1 MFKKIILLLISLF
14 ILSCTSPYGSS
25 GGTKFKSRKG
35 IYQNEAQNVAV
46 EITDKDSD
54 NLTVTVLGNTDI
66 NETLTN
72 INETLTNINETLT
85 NINETLTVN
94 SESSGTYM
102 TIKSVIYTGYVYNM
116 NFGNS
121 VNTIFI
127 TVKDGQN
134 NNIVYNQ
141 KLLKQ

>member
-1 MFKKIILLLISLF
+1 MYKKIILLLISLF

-35 IYQNEAQNVAV
+35 FYQNEAQNVAV

-54 NLTVTVLGNTDI
+54 NLTVTVIGNTTI
-66 NETLTN
+66 NETL
-72 INETLTNINETLT
+72 
-85 NINETLTVN
+85 NETLTVN
-94 SESSGTYM
+94 SESAGTYM
-102 TIKSVIYTGYVYNM
+102 TIKSVIYTGCVYNM

-134 NNIVYNQ
+134 INIVYNQ

>member
-1 MFKKIILLLISLF
+1 MIKKIILLLISLF

-35 IYQNEAQNVAV
+35 IYQNDAQNVAV
-46 EITDKDSD
+46 EITDKDSN
-54 NLTVTVLGNTDI
+54 NLTVTVIGNTTI
-66 NETLTN
+66 
-72 INETLTNINETLT
+72 

-127 TVKDGQN
+127 TVIKIGFGAS
-134 NNIVYNQ
+134 ISMPPF
-141 KLLKQ
+141 

>member
-35 IYQNEAQNVAV
+35 IYQNDAQNVAV
-46 EITDKDSD
+46 EITDKDSN
-54 NLTVTVLGNTDI
+54 NLTVTVIGNTTI
-66 NETLTN
+66 
-72 INETLTNINETLT
+72 

-134 NNIVYNQ
+134 NYIVYN
-141 KLLKQ
+141 

>member
-54 NLTVTVLGNTDI
+54 NLTVTVIGNT
-66 NETLTN
+66 T
-72 INETLTNINETLT
+72 
-85 NINETLTVN
+85 INETLTVN

-102 TIKSVIYTGYVYNM
+102 TIKSVKYTGYVYNM

-134 NNIVYNQ
+134 NIVHNQ

>member
-46 EITDKDSD
+46 EITNQKDN
-54 NLTVTVLGNTDI
+54 NLIITVVGDTIEDI
-66 NETLTN
+66 
-72 INETLTNINETLT
+72 I
-85 NINETLTVN
+85 INETLTVN
-94 SESSGTYM
+94 SESAGTYM
-102 TIKSVIYTGYVYNM
+102 TIKSVIYTGCVYNM

>member
-66 NETLTN
+66 NETLTD
-72 INETLTNINETLT
+72 
-85 NINETLTVN
+85 INETLTVN

-134 NNIVYNQ
+134 KNIVYNQ

>member
-25 GGTKFKSRKG
+25 GSTKFKSRKG
-35 IYQNEAQNVAV
+35 IYQNDAQNVAV
-46 EITDKDSD
+46 EITNQKDN
-54 NLTVTVLGNTDI
+54 NLIITVVGDTIEDIII
-66 NETLTN
+66 NETLS
-72 INETLTNINETLT
+72 
-85 NINETLTVN
+85 VN
-94 SESSGTYM
+94 SESAGTYM
-102 TIKSVIYTGYVYNM
+102 TIKSVKYTGCVYNM

-134 NNIVYNQ
+134 NDIVYNQ

>member
-35 IYQNEAQNVAV
+35 IYQNDAQNVAV
-46 EITDKDSD
+46 EITDKDSN
-54 NLTVTVLGNTDI
+54 NLTVTVIGNTTI
-66 NETLTN
+66 
-72 INETLTNINETLT
+72 

-134 NNIVYNQ
+134 NYIVYNQ

>member
-35 IYQNEAQNVAV
+35 FYQNEAQNVAV

-54 NLTVTVLGNTDI
+54 NLSVTVLGDT
-66 NETLTN
+66 T
-72 INETLTNINETLT
+72 
-85 NINETLTVN
+85 INETLTVN

-127 TVKDGQN
+127 TVKDRQNN
-134 NNIVYNQ
+134 NNIVFV
-141 KLLKQ
+141 

>member
-35 IYQNEAQNVAV
+35 FYQNEAQNVAV

-54 NLTVTVLGNTDI
+54 NLSVTVLGDT
-66 NETLTN
+66 T
-72 INETLTNINETLT
+72 
-85 NINETLTVN
+85 INETLTVN

-127 TVKDGQN
+127 TVKDRQNN

>member
-35 IYQNEAQNVAV
+35 IYQNDAKNVAV
-46 EITDKDSD
+46 EITDKDSN
-54 NLTVTVLGNTDI
+54 NLTVTVIDDT
-66 NETLTN
+66 T
-72 INETLTNINETLT
+72 
-85 NINETLTVN
+85 INETLTVN

-116 NFGNS
+116 NFGNR

-141 KLLKQ
+141 KLSKQ

>member
-35 IYQNEAQNVAV
+35 FYQNEAQNVAV
-46 EITDKDSD
+46 EITDKDSN
-54 NLTVTVLGNTDI
+54 NLTVTVLGDTA
-66 NETLTN
+66 
-72 INETLTNINETLT
+72 
-85 NINETLTVN
+85 INETLTVN
-94 SESSGTYM
+94 SESAGTYM

-116 NFGNS
+116 NFGNR

-127 TVKDGQN
+127 TVEDRQNN

>member
-35 IYQNEAQNVAV
+35 IYQNEAHNVAV

-66 NETLTN
+66 NETLTD
-72 INETLTNINETLT
+72 
-85 NINETLTVN
+85 INETLTVN

-134 NNIVYNQ
+134 KNIVYNQ
-141 KLLKQ
+141 KLSKQ

>member
-1 MFKKIILLLISLF
+1 MIKKIILLLISLF

-35 IYQNEAQNVAV
+35 IYQNDAQNVAV

-54 NLTVTVLGNTDI
+54 NLTVTVISNT
-66 NETLTN
+66 T
-72 INETLTNINETLT
+72 
-85 NINETLTVN
+85 INETLTVN
-94 SESSGTYM
+94 SESAGTYM
-102 TIKSVIYTGYVYNM
+102 TIKSVIYTGCVYNM

>member
-35 IYQNEAQNVAV
+35 IYQNDAQDVAV
-46 EITDKDSD
+46 EITDKDSN
-54 NLTVTVLGNTDI
+54 NLTVRVIGDTT
-66 NETLTN
+66 
-72 INETLTNINETLT
+72 
-85 NINETLTVN
+85 INETLTVN

-141 KLLKQ
+141 KLSKQ

>member
-1 MFKKIILLLISLF
+1 MIKKIILLLISLF

-35 IYQNEAQNVAV
+35 FYQNEAQNVAV

-54 NLTVTVLGNTDI
+54 NLSVTVLGDT
-66 NETLTN
+66 T
-72 INETLTNINETLT
+72 
-85 NINETLTVN
+85 INETLTVN

-127 TVKDGQN
+127 TVKDRQNN